1 MNENHLSKIDLGFG
15 IYTKTEAKGSFDYKA
30 FLAAKGV
37 MITPEDED
45 SYRKKS
51 SIRWSFKP
59 VAA

>member
-15 IYTKTEAKGSFDYKA
+15 IYTKIEAKGSFDYKA